1 MHFNGISKIFN
12 KDESSL
18 SRYNSIIENKVDKPK
33 TDFEKNVISLF
44 DGFLQTRL
52 NSFEEQLNK
61 LEPTE

>member
-1 MHFNGISKIFN
+1 MIVIYNTCDIMASVI
-12 KDESSL
+12 
-18 SRYNSIIENKVDKPK
+18 RYSK

-61 LEPTE
+61 LTPTE